1 MTDIEFQSEAER
13 LMPRLKAA
21 AQRYMS
27 DATSADDVVQ
37 DVLMRLWELRDELRL
52 PFDALALTLTRNMCV
67 SALRHKHNTVALEG
81 HDAEYVPSD
90 DSRVELMMRLIGRLK
105 PMQQLVIR
113 LRHISGEEMSD
124 IAEMTGMSEPAVRKC
139 LSRGRIALRKLM
151 LEEMTK
157 L

>member
-27 DATSADDVVQ
+27 DSASADDVVQ
-37 DVLMRLWELRDELRL
+37 DVLMRLWELRDDLRL

-81 HDAEYVPSD
+81 HDAEDVPSD
-90 DSRVELMMRLIGRLK
+90 DSRVELMTRLIGRLK

-151 LEEMTK
+151 LEEMKK

>member
-27 DATSADDVVQ
+27 DAASADDVVQ

-81 HDAEYVPSD
+81 HDAEDVPSD
-90 DSRVELMMRLIGRLK
+90 DSRVKLMMRLIGLLK

-151 LEEMTK
+151 LEEMKK

>member
-27 DATSADDVVQ
+27 DSASADDVVQ

-81 HDAEYVPSD
+81 HDAEDVPSD
-90 DSRVELMMRLIGRLK
+90 DSRVELMMRLIERLK

-151 LEEMTK
+151 LEEMKK

>member
-1 MTDIEFQSEAER
+1 MTDIEFQSEAEK

-27 DATSADDVVQ
+27 DASFADDVVQ
-37 DVLMRLWELRDELRL
+37 DVMMRLWELRDELRL

-81 HDAEYVPSD
+81 HDAEDVPSD
-90 DSRVELMMRLIGRLK
+90 DSRVKLMMRLIGLLK

>member
-27 DATSADDVVQ
+27 DSASADDVVQ
-37 DVLMRLWELRDELRL
+37 DVMMRLWELRDELRL

-151 LEEMTK
+151 LEEMKK

>member
-37 DVLMRLWELRDELRL
+37 NVMMKLWELRDELRL

-81 HDAEYVPSD
+81 HDAEDVPSD
-90 DSRVELMMRLIGRLK
+90 DSRVELMMRLIGWLK

-124 IAEMTGMSEPAVRKC
+124 IAEMIGMSEPAVRKC

-151 LEEMTK
+151 LEEMKK